1 MALFV
6 FCRGGGAGVS
16 ACSFFSPT
24 GPLTSP
30 MHANWQ
36 ARFLAGLAGAAKA
49 TKVQLVDAHFANRV
63 IGGVSPQ
70 KTSIRTSAIERDDIP
85 FLEVIYATNSATI
98 SNH

>member
-63 IGGVSPQ
+63 IGGVRQESFGEVNGSEDS
-70 KTSIRTSAIERDDIP
+70 SIVGCGQSAAKDAAHCPRW
-85 FLEVIYATNSATI
+85 
-98 SNH
+98 